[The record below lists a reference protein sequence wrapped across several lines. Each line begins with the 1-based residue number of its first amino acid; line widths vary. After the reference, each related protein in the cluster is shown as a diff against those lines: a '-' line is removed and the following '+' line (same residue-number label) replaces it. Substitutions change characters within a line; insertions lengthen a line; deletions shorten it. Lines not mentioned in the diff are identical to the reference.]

1 MTDAEIED
9 IPPFLRLPDDGT
21 REATE
26 NMISRIVG
34 KIAQL
39 ATLDL
44 RPHPIMVGYRQELV
58 EQLENGGPYK
68 LRVTYAVF

>member
-26 NMISRIVG
+26 NMSATIDV
-34 KIAQL
+34 KIAKRAKL
-39 ATLDL
+39 GL
-44 RPHPIMVGYRQELV
+44 RTHPIMIGYREELV
-58 EQLENGGPYK
+58 EQLETGGPYK
-68 LRVTYAVF
+68 LRVTSGVF